1 MNQCRF
7 FCFSH
12 NLHTV
17 RQASTS
23 KVYLISN
30 PVSLFPAVTLLG
42 VINILPID
50 YLNRLLN
57 SLSTPQHL
65 ALFSTKHLEWSF
77 TNKYSHYSSEQTLK
91 LFYIFLRGKFRAFP
105 MPENVVAD
113 LGIFSCYPSLC
124 FADSAPVTLVS
135 LLSYGLC
142 TSYSWCV
149 AQTSSKS
156 LFRIHLLN
164 EL

>member
-7 FCFSH
+7 FYFSH

-17 RQASTS
+17 WQASTS

-30 PVSLFPAVTLLG
+30 PVSLFPAITLLG
-42 VINILPID
+42 VINIPLID

-57 SLSTPQHL
+57 SLSTLWPL
-65 ALFSTKHLEWSF
+65 ALFSIKHLEWSF

-91 LFYIFLRGKFRAFP
+91 LSYIFLQGKFKAFT

-113 LGIFSCYPSLC
+113 SGIFSCHPSLYS
-124 FADSAPVTLVS
+124 ADSAPVTLVS
-135 LLSYGLC
+135 LLS
-142 TSYSWCV
+142 
-149 AQTSSKS
+149 
-156 LFRIHLLN
+156 
-164 EL
+164 